1 MTALEAALRYPGRGW
16 SVLPCRDKVPLVR
29 GGVHAATRDLA
40 TIERWWHTWP
50 QANVAVA
57 CGAPSGI
64 IVADIDAP
72 SQVPELLDLQALTAS
87 TPSGGRHLY
96 FRYAEGIRNRVF
108 DWGELRSDG
117 LYVVAPPARGRE
129 WISHSV
135 IADLPEHLVKI
146 GSNPHPPIPPQPLG
160 TSGRYSA

>member
-1 MTALEAALRYPGRGW
+1 MTALEAALQYAGRGW
-16 SVLPCRDKVPLVR
+16 PVLPCRDKVPLVR

-50 QANVAVA
+50 QANVAVT
-57 CGAPSGI
+57 CGAPS
-64 IVADIDAP
+64 
-72 SQVPELLDLQALTAS
+72 
-87 TPSGGRHLY
+87 
-96 FRYAEGIRNRVF
+96 EGIRNRVF

>member
-1 MTALEAALRYPGRGW
+1 MIETALQYAGRGW
-16 SVLPCRDKVPLVR
+16 PVLPCRDKVPLVR
-29 GGVHAATRDLA
+29 GGVHAATRDRS
-40 TIERWWHTWP
+40 TIERWWHSWP

-64 IVADIDAP
+64 VAVDIDAP

>member
-1 MTALEAALRYPGRGW
+1 MTALEAALQYAGRGW
-16 SVLPCRDKVPLVR
+16 PVLPCRDKVPLVR
-29 GGVHAATRDLA
+29 GGVHAATRDLR

>member
-1 MTALEAALRYPGRGW
+1 MIETALQYAGRGW
-16 SVLPCRDKVPLVR
+16 PVLPCRDKVPLVR
-29 GGVHAATRDLA
+29 GGVHAATRDRS
-40 TIERWWHTWP
+40 TIERWWHSWP

-64 IVADIDAP
+64 VVVDIDAP
-72 SQVPELLDLQALTAS
+72 SQVPELLDLQTLTAS